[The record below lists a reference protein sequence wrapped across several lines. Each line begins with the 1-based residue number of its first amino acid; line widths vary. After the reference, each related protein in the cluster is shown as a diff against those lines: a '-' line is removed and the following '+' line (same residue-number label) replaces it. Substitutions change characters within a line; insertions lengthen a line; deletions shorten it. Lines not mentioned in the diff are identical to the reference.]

1 LNVTLPDPKVGNVA
15 DAFGTHPS
23 TRFGALVCAASAGVH
38 ASLVLPHSHESV
50 ALAVAFA
57 VSAVAMAVAA
67 VGLALAARPVVMAT
81 VALLL
86 AGTAAAY
93 ALSRTT
99 GIPALMAHP
108 EPLDASGT
116 VVSCFELAAALAL
129 VRPLIRKSPS

>member
-1 LNVTLPDPKVGNVA
+1 LNVARADPRVVNVA

-23 TRFGALVCAASAGVH
+23 TRFGALVCAASAAVH
-38 ASLVLPHSHESV
+38 GSLVLPHSHESV
-50 ALAVAFA
+50 ALAFAFA

-67 VGLALAARPVVMAT
+67 IGLALASRPVVVAA

-93 ALSRTT
+93 VLSRTT
-99 GIPALMAHP
+99 GIPALIAHP

-116 VVSCFELAAALAL
+116 VVSCFELAAAWAL
-129 VRPLIRKSPS
+129 VRLLIRRSPS